1 MKGLAKQPAERYDDC
16 ASFARAVLGEVPEG
30 LPEDTKVQSA
40 AAPAEPRVSQ
50 GEAGRVRC
58 PVCSKGIAFGPKH
71 AGRSIRCP
79 KCETKR
85 RVGNN
90 LRSLTEVVPVTES
103 TTGPADAT
111 MQLGAVETVKVA
123 ANRDDPGVAPPIPPG
138 SPATSV
144 GGLGRNRT
152 LIVGIAVA
160 GGSTGHWTACQ
171 TCASAE
177 DV

>member
-123 ANRDDPGVAPPIPPG
+123 ANRDDPGVAPPHRRRASGDLAAIVRFRRDCRCRRFDRPLD
-138 SPATSV
+138 
-144 GGLGRNRT
+144 GLSNMRVR
-152 LIVGIAVA
+152 
-160 GGSTGHWTACQ
+160 
-171 TCASAE
+171 
-177 DV
+177 